1 MAEELQIQGTDER
14 GKVRHPLGILGLML
28 ITLGIYFFYWWFQVN
43 KEMAAIGR
51 ARNTNEC
58 GDSPSTSLLAMFPGL
73 FIIVPP
79 YVSFYKGSKRV
90 NAAARHTGAQ
100 EGLEP
105 GLMLLLYIL
114 IGPVAIY
121 LLQST
126 LNKALQAQAGGAA
139 QIQPGA
145 AQPAPGP
152 PPQPSPQQQ
161 PPPAPERPEAP
172 PPGGAA
178 S

>member
-1 MAEELQIQGTDER
+1 MAEEVQIQGTESR
-14 GKVRHPLGILGLML
+14 GKIRHPLGILGLML
-28 ITLGIYFFYWWFQVN
+28 ITLGIYFFYWWYQVN
-43 KEMAAIGR
+43 KELAEVGR

-79 YVSFYKGSKRV
+79 YVSFYNGSKRV
-90 NAAARHTGAQ
+90 NAAARLTGAS

-121 LLQST
+121 LFQST
-126 LNKALQAQAGGAA
+126 LNKALQAQAGQAG
-139 QIQPGA
+139 QIQPGP
-145 AQPAPGP
+145 AQATA
-152 PPQPSPQQQ
+152 
-161 PPPAPERPEAP
+161 PPPAAPEQPEQAP
-172 PPGGAA
+172 PPGGPPPGAA

>member
-1 MAEELQIQGTDER
+1 MAEELQIQGSEEK

-43 KEMAAIGR
+43 KELAAIGR

-73 FIIVPP
+73 FVIVPP
-79 YVSFYKGSKRV
+79 YVSFYNGSKRV
-90 NAAARHTGAQ
+90 NAAGRLTGAS

-121 LLQST
+121 LFQST
-126 LNKALQAQAGGAA
+126 LNKALQAQAGQAG

-145 AQPAPGP
+145 AQPAP
-152 PPQPSPQQQ
+152 PPQRSPEQS
-161 PPPAPERPEAP
+161 PPAPERPEAP
-172 PPGGAA
+172 PPGAA